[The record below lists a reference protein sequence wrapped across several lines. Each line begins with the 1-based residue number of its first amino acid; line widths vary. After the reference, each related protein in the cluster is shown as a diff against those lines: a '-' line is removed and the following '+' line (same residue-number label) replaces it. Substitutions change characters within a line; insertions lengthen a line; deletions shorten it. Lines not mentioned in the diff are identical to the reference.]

1 MKRYLITALLAAAM
15 VAGGCAKESDLPNP
29 TGKGAIRAIN
39 AIPTSPNIS
48 FLIEER
54 LISQVSFKAP
64 TSTSTWDDLDYTFNF
79 NVLFPDQD
87 ESTRVASQ
95 FIDVVADTDY
105 TMLVTGALDAPDIT
119 VWESGIREWAGD
131 ETVYEVRIGH
141 ASSTLGPVDF
151 YILDPGTAPAAGG
164 QVATV
169 SFTEAST
176 AREFESAEKIFVLTP
191 AGDDSTI
198 LFQSEPITPLATSS
212 YIIAAFDTDA
222 NDVGPVSMVLINTTQ
237 GTSGRLV
244 DANDSATGRFFHA
257 SLNAPDVDIYTEDPL
272 VAPLVSGHGFGDI
285 TGDLD
290 IPDGTVP
297 VTYTAAGNVGSILAE
312 FTRAAAVG
320 GRYNFYF
327 SRNID
332 GEDVVTSAT
341 LDRRSIET
349 RARISIANTAANFPV
364 VDVYIVPTGEPIDE
378 RFPVLPSLRT
388 QSTPIVFPLPAGDY
402 DVYLTEEDEKNIYL
416 GPEPLTLQL
425 GDVVETIIY
434 DTVDPNIPR
443 WVIVPP
449 P

>member
-1 MKRYLITALLAAAM
+1 MKRYLITALLTAAI

-29 TGKGAIRAIN
+29 TGKGTIRAIN
-39 AIPTSPNIS
+39 AIPTSPSIN

-64 TSTSTWDDLDYTFNF
+64 SSSSDWDDLDYTFNF
-79 NVLFPDQD
+79 SVLFPDDDQA
-87 ESTRVASQ
+87 TRVASQ
-95 FIDVVADTDY
+95 YIDVVADTDY
-105 TMLVTGALDAPDIT
+105 TMLLTGALAGPDIT
-119 VWESGIREWAGD
+119 VWESDIREWAGD

-141 ASSTLGPVDF
+141 ASSLLGPVDF
-151 YILDPGTAPAAGG
+151 YILDPGTAPAAGS

-176 AREFESAEKIFVLTP
+176 PQELESAEKIFVLTP

-222 NDVGPVSMVLINTTQ
+222 NDVGSVSMVLVNTTQ
-237 GTSGRLV
+237 GTTGRLV
-244 DANDSATGRFFHA
+244 DTNDSATGRFYHA
-257 SLNAPDVDIYTEDPL
+257 SFNAPDVDIYVENPL
-272 VAPLVSGHGFGDI
+272 AAPIVAGHTFGDI
-285 TGDLD
+285 TGDRD
-290 IPDGTVP
+290 IPQGNLP
-297 VTYTAAGNVGSILAE
+297 VTYTAAGNMGSILAE
-312 FTRAAAVG
+312 FTRAVAVG

-332 GEDVVTSAT
+332 GDDVVTSAT

-349 RARISIANTAANFPV
+349 QARISVANTAANFPV
-364 VDVYIVPTGEPIDE
+364 VDVYIVPSGEPIDE

-388 QSTPIVFPLPAGDY
+388 QSTPILFQLRAGDY

-416 GPEPLTLQL
+416 GPEPLSLQL